1 MKNWLAAILASI
13 VLLASPLA
21 ANAMPEEDGEA
32 PRVRAVIVGNTNYD
46 PTATEVI
53 RWVPLIGAYNDAVLV
68 AETLL
73 KEGVPRDNITLITE
87 KPLDDKGLSIRE
99 TDLVPDGTGT
109 RAAILGALRKIVDTT
124 RPGDEVLISFSGHGY
139 HQKEMVE
146 GNEPDGADEIF
157 IPLDIRDPDPND
169 PDKRLP
175 QAITDDEI
183 GAVIDAIRAK
193 GGNVTYL
200 ADFCHSGDTTRNAGE
215 PSDMP
220 PAGILFKKKFADI
233 GDGDFVKDLAVE
245 TAKGKPGWGKFVAM
259 MAAPSDT
266 EAKQRNAPAF
276 RPREDRA
283 PHGILTAYSFANL
296 GNPAVVT
303 YRDLATR
310 VGSNISEYEKK
321 APLPL
326 FDGDLDRPI
335 LGGLLK
341 SSGEA
346 RDSWLVVKPK
356 RPREAETMAVDSLEM
371 SAGSFNGVT
380 PGTIVALSSVRGDG
394 EEQVLLYG
402 KVESTTA
409 FTAKL
414 VPTSFGD
421 IDASAWQD
429 IKDIDGNRFSRE
441 AKLIATIAQR
451 AIDVSFR
458 VAKPSL
464 PADATAAQQAVVRWI
479 DQLQPE
485 EIKRIGVTF
494 VDSGAD
500 ADLALAFVDGKLEL
514 AETGTKTSDFGA
526 MDIAALYAIDGQQQ
540 VGTELSY
547 ALKRAAR
554 YSKLRQVLA
563 SNDAIGTQAD
573 NPAEKIA
580 VRFYLTRKDDL
591 FDGNGECRPLTRA
604 DGVLREEIPDAAK
617 PLGESGFTA
626 DGGRVF
632 RKCDIL
638 TVEIENISGE
648 EVYINPIF
656 LTSSGAIY
664 WRPTLRN
671 GSDVR
676 YPSGRKGTFHWQ
688 FGKAMDLQ
696 RLQDELFILVSDQS
710 DGTAVKYD
718 KISQQAVLIPAS
730 DNDARSSGGDSS
742 VMTLRSGASGAT
754 GLDTVLNSVLGGA
767 NRSGSAGKATPTG
780 VVRYE
785 FTVPPADRDGG

>member
-1 MKNWLAAILASI
+1 MIRWLVAILAH
-13 VLLASPLA
+13 VALLASPLA
-21 ANAMPEEDGEA
+21 ANAMPEDDA
-32 PRVRAVIVGNTNYD
+32 AKPRVRAVIVGNTNYD
-46 PTATEVI
+46 PSATEVI
-53 RWVPLIGAYNDAVLV
+53 RWVPLIGAYNDAVMV

-73 KEGVPRDNITLITE
+73 KEGVARDDITLITE
-87 KPLDDKGLSIRE
+87 KPKDDKGLTIHQ
-99 TDLVPDGTGT
+99 TDLVPDGIGT
-109 RAAILGALRKIVDTT
+109 RAAILGALKKVVDTT

-157 IPLDIRDPDPND
+157 IPLDIGDPLPGD

-175 QAITDDEI
+175 RAITDDEI

-200 ADFCHSGDTTRNAGE
+200 ADFCHSGDTMRNAGE

-220 PAGILFKKKFADI
+220 PAGILFKKKFVEI
-233 GDGDFVKDLAVE
+233 GNGDFVKDLAVE
-245 TAKGKPGWGKFVAM
+245 TSKGKPGWGTFVAM

-341 SSGEA
+341 SAGEA
-346 RDSWLVVKPK
+346 RDSWLVVKPS
-356 RPREAETMAVDSLEM
+356 RPRDSETMEVDSLEM

-380 PGTIVALSSVRGDG
+380 PGTIIALSSVRQNG

-414 VPTSFGD
+414 VPASFDD

-429 IKDIDGNRFSRE
+429 IRDIDGDRFSRE

-458 VAKPSL
+458 VARPRL
-464 PADATAAQQAVVRWI
+464 PASPTEAQKAVLRWI
-479 DQLQPE
+479 DGLTE
-485 EIKRIGVTF
+485 LELGKMGVTF
-494 VDSGAD
+494 VEPGDE
-500 ADLALAFVDGKLEL
+500 ADLLLNFDGRMLAVSE
-514 AETGTKTSDFGA
+514 AGTKVTDYGA
-526 MDIAALYAIDGQQQ
+526 ADIEALYAEDGQAEIGF
-540 VGTELSY
+540 VLGPSLT
-547 ALKRAAR
+547 RAAR
-554 YSKLRQVLA
+554 FARLRKVLA
-563 SNDAIGTQAD
+563 SDDAMGTQAD
-573 NPAEKIA
+573 NPSQKVA
-580 VRFYLTRKDDL
+580 VRFYLLRSEDN
-591 FDGNGECRPLTRA
+591 FNADGSCRIPPSAGLAYEKVSPMSRPLG
-604 DGVLREEIPDAAK
+604 D
-617 PLGESGFTA
+617 SGFTD

-632 RKCDIL
+632 RKCDLLSI
-638 TVEIENISGE
+638 EIENTSGE
-648 EVYINPIF
+648 EVYINPVF
-656 LTSSGAIY
+656 FTSSGAIY
-664 WRPTLRN
+664 WLPSLRSS
-671 GSDVR
+671 SDVR
-676 YPSGRKGTFHWQ
+676 YPPGRKGVAHLQ
-688 FGKAMDLQ
+688 FGKEMDAQ
-696 RLQDELFILVSDQS
+696 RLQDELIVLVSEQG
-710 DGTAVKYD
+710 DGTAVSYAKLV
-718 KISQQAVLIPAS
+718 QQPVLVAS
-730 DNDARSSGGDSS
+730 SEAEGKLVAGETPT
-742 VMTLRSGASGAT
+742 MTLRSGGASAG
-754 GLDTVLNSVLGGA
+754 GLDAVLNSVLGGA
-767 NRSGSAGKATPTG
+767 DRSGTSGQATATG
-780 VVRYE
+780 AVRFE
-785 FTVPPADRDGG
+785 FTVPPADRAGS